1 MELYPYITR
10 EVMRCANWVAR
21 EVERRQ
27 LPMLADAS
35 VVLGLLLHVQVRPVA
50 PFVSYPVP

>member
-1 MELYPYITR
+1 
-10 EVMRCANWVAR
+10 MRYWVAR

-35 VVLGLLLHVQVRPVA
+35 VLLGLLLHVQVRPVA